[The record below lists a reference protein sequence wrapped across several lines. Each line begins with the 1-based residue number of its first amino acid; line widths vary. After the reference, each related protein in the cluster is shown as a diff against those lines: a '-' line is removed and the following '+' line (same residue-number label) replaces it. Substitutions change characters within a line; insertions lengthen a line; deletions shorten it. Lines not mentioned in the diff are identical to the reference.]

1 MESQLQ
7 PIKLAYD
14 PTYNPSSGNLTFL
27 SAFGPSNITFGELQ
41 YLIST
46 RTRQSIVFGVCC
58 GASIITF
65 IIMWLVS
72 QRKKTP
78 VFILNQISLVL
89 LFIQSALYFKYI
101 LSSQSSMTL
110 VLTNFPQMVHKY
122 NLHVSAAADIFKFLL
137 VVTIECSLVF
147 QVKVMFSGDSFKRV
161 GYLLLSASIAIG
173 LATSGTL
180 LAAIIM
186 IIRNLYTGAQNNVTK
201 CYNIA
206 NILFASSIN
215 FMTFILMVK
224 LFLAIRSRKFLG
236 LRQFD
241 SFHILLI
248 MTCHSLVVPSIL
260 TILAYALHSDT
271 DVLVSV
277 STLLVVLSLPLSSI
291 WASSANTASTT
302 RTLNVETNLTP
313 TGFYPT
319 SNDSFMTQSSKSSPE
334 TGTFSQSLINRFDPR
349 NRRDKYDSEE
359 NLQYSSNTEISDEK
373 QDVSDVAD
381 NVSCE
386 VSSEMSSDNLKCKNP
401 KLGKQTIDVSETMM
415 NTSYNIYTP
424 NTEDD
429 VDARKFWL
437 GDDKSLEK

>member
-1 MESQLQ
+1 MESELQ
-7 PIKLAYD
+7 PIKLAFD
-14 PTYNPSSGNLTFL
+14 PTYNPLSGNLTFL
-27 SAFGPSNITFGELQ
+27 TAFGPSSITFGELQ
-41 YLIST
+41 YLINT
-46 RTRQSIVFGVCC
+46 KTRQAIVFGVCC

-78 VFILNQISLVL
+78 VFIVNQISLVL
-89 LFIQSALYFKYI
+89 LFIQSALYFKYM
-101 LSSQSSMTL
+101 LSSQSSMIL
-110 VLTNFPQMVHKY
+110 ILTNFPQVVTKY

-147 QVKVMFSGDSFKRV
+147 QVKVMFSGDSFKRI

-186 IIRNLYTGAQNNVTK
+186 IIRNLYTGAQNNGTK
-201 CYNIA
+201 CYNVA

-215 FMTFILMVK
+215 FMTFILVVK
-224 LFLAIRSRKFLG
+224 LLLAIRSRKYLG

-248 MTCHSLVVPSIL
+248 MTCHSLIVPSIL

-271 DVLVSV
+271 DVLLSV

-291 WASSANTASTT
+291 WASSANTSAST
-302 RTLNVETNLTP
+302 RTINTETNLTP

-319 SNDSFMTQSSKSSPE
+319 GSDSLMTESLKSSPHKV
-334 TGTFSQSLINRFDPR
+334 TFSRNLINRFDPR
-349 NRRDKYDSEE
+349 NRRENSDLLDS
-359 NLQYSSNTEISDEK
+359 SSTEISDEK
-373 QDVSDVAD
+373 QDTSDAKD
-381 NVSCE
+381 SIFCE
-386 VSSEMSSDNLKCKNP
+386 VSSEMSSNNLKEERK
-401 KLGKQTIDVSETMM
+401 KLDMQTIDVSEAKMDP
-415 NTSYNIYTP
+415 SFNIYTP
-424 NTEDD
+424 NTQDD
-429 VDARKFWL
+429 VEARKFWL
-437 GDDKSLEK
+437 GDDEKI